1 MEIVVVC
8 YNNEK
13 PNLFRIHVYVTLID
27 LKHQL
32 SQLSGRLNCHNAS
45 RVTGVEY
52 LRSSV
57 CSDGNVL
64 FTNMKLQNDG
74 DVRTMFSIFSQ
85 YSTKGLIEL
94 YTTLMRSF
102 QDICSS
108 LNRSRTLDEIVACMI
123 KPEDEQDEAAILL
136 DPKSRL
142 C

>member
-1 MEIVVVC
+1 MEKFVVFC
-8 YNNEK
+8 NNGK
-13 PNLFRIHVYVTLID
+13 SNLFRIHVDVTLVD

-32 SQLSGRLNCHNAS
+32 SQLNGHLNSHDVS

-123 KPEDEQDEAAILL
+123 KPEDEQDEATILL